1 MISALMTS
9 PRGVRWRRRRLL
21 ERYSAWSGALPE
33 ALVLLLGRVLVARVF
48 WEGGRSKMDGWF
60 SLRPVVVDLFRD
72 EYRLPLIP
80 PGIAAPLTAGLEHVL
95 AVLLVAG
102 LCSRLA
108 ASGFI
113 AMTAVIQLFVYPE
126 EWWTQHGFWVA
137 LLLFVVVRGPG
148 PISVDGLLRRRAPWR
163 ARPDR
168 AGDRVPSR
176 PLPPV
181 AAADRASLTPRPAPI
196 RDDER

>member
-1 MISALMTS
+1 MISARMTPS
-9 PRGVRWRRRRLL
+9 WVARWRRRLL
-21 ERYSAWSGALPE
+21 GRSASWSGALPE
-33 ALVLLLGRVLVARVF
+33 ALVLLLARVLVARVF

-72 EYRLPLIP
+72 EYRLPLIA

-95 AVLLVAG
+95 AVLLVVG

-148 PISVDGLLRRRAPWR
+148 PVSVDGLLHHRSLRPS
-163 ARPDR
+163 RPDR
-168 AGDRVPSR
+168 SGDREPSR
-176 PLPPV
+176 PRRRV
-181 AAADRASLTPRPAPI
+181 AAFPVPSLTPRPAPM